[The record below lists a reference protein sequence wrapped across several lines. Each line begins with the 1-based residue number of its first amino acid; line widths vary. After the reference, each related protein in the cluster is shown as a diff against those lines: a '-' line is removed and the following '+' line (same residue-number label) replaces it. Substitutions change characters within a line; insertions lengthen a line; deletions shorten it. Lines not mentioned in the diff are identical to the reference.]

1 MADSAVGSL
10 LDKLL
15 TRFVEN
21 EVQLL
26 RGDPEDVL
34 NLRGELERMRAFLK
48 VADALEET
56 DVEFKVRVKQIREIA
71 HETEDALDEFM
82 LLQAHDHADGFYG
95 ALHKFSCCIKSIK
108 ARYRIISEL
117 QAIGSRIKNLCQVH
131 GSLLPRFT
139 RIKQGSG
146 STSAENTWQDRRGDA
161 LLLDKTDLVGIDEPK
176 QQLVEWLVKGGHR
189 REVVS
194 VAAMG
199 GMGKTTLAKQV
210 YDDEEVKKH
219 FKRRAWVTVSQSFK
233 IEELLKNMIRH
244 FFSVVS
250 RPVPEGLDNMNNDR
264 LRRIIKDLLKKS
276 RYLVVLDDVWHLN
289 EWDVLKYAL
298 PNNNCGSR
306 VMLTTRNAG
315 VASSTSSG
323 VESVGKVYNL
333 KALSQ
338 VESWDLFC
346 KKTFQG
352 NACPT
357 YLKDICQY
365 TLRKCE
371 GLPLA
376 IVAISGIL
384 ASKDT
389 RRIDEWD
396 VVRRSLGAEIDGNDK
411 LQDLKKVLSLS
422 FNDLPYY
429 LKDCFLYLSIFPE
442 DHRIEQMR
450 LIRLWI
456 AEGLIEAKEGKTL
469 EEVAEDYLNE
479 LLNRGLLQVASLTSD
494 GRVKTYRVHD
504 VLREIIV
511 SKSRDQNFTSI
522 AKDQNV
528 MWPDKV
534 RRLSIHNTLQN
545 VQENRSVSR
554 LRSLFMFGVVEKLKI
569 QSLFP
574 GGFKLLNVLDLQKS
588 RLKRFPIDVE
598 NLVYL
603 KYLSLKDT
611 EVKTI
616 PRTIGK
622 LQYLE
627 TLDLKHS
634 RVTELPVEIL
644 KLHRLRHLLVYHFKL
659 ESYEYFH
666 SRYGFKVQGN
676 IGALRSLQKL
686 CFIEANQGG
695 GAIMVELGKL
705 YQLRRLGI
713 VKLRKE
719 DGKSLCSSLKK
730 LSNLLALSLTSIED
744 EEILDLQHLSSPPPL
759 IQRVYL
765 RGRLETL
772 PPWIPLLHGLVRLYL
787 KWSRLKEDPL
797 VLLQKLPNLV
807 HLELLQ
813 VYEGDTL
820 FFRKGGFNKLKVLGL
835 DQFNE
840 LRCVQ
845 VEVGAMPCVEKLIIQ
860 RCELLEMVPVGIEYL
875 TKLKVL
881 EFFDMPEE
889 FIQTLR
895 PDVKDSDY
903 WKVAHIPE
911 VYSTYWR
918 EGGWEVNTLDL
929 CDGENSPGPSA
940 ITTTSHDLESRW
952 K

>member
-1 MADSAVGSL
+1 MADRAVGSL

-15 TRFVEN
+15 TLFVEN
-21 EVQLL
+21 EVQPL

-48 VADALEET
+48 VADALEES

-95 ALHKFSCCIKSIK
+95 ALHKFSCCIKNMK
-108 ARYRIISEL
+108 ARHRIISEL
-117 QAIGSRIKNLCQVH
+117 QGIRSRIKNLCQLH
-131 GSLLPRFT
+131 GRLLPRFT
-139 RIKQGSG
+139 RIKQGLG
-146 STSAENTWQDRRGDA
+146 STTAENTWQDRRGDA

-176 QQLVEWLVKGGHR
+176 QHLVEWLVKGDNR
-189 REVVS
+189 REVIS

-233 IEELLKNMIRH
+233 IEELLKNMIRDLQT
-244 FFSVVS
+244 SS
-250 RPVPEGLDNMNNDR
+250 RGLDNMNNDR

-298 PNNNCGSR
+298 PDNNCGSR

-323 VESVGKVYNL
+323 VESV
-333 KALSQ
+333 
-338 VESWDLFC
+338 VESWGLFC

-365 TLRKCE
+365 TLRN
-371 GLPLA
+371 G
-376 IVAISGIL
+376 VL

-411 LQDLKKVLSLS
+411 LQDLKKVLLL
-422 FNDLPYY
+422 N
-429 LKDCFLYLSIFPE
+429 CFLYLSIFPE
-442 DHRIEQMR
+442 DYKIEQMR

-479 LLNRGLLQVASLTSD
+479 LLNRGLLQLASLTSD

-511 SKSRDQNFTSI
+511 SKSRDQNFTFI

-545 VQENRSVSR
+545 VPENKSVSR

-622 LQYLE
+622 LRYLE

-644 KLHRLRHLLVYHFKL
+644 KLHRLRHLLIYHFKL

-666 SRYGFKVQGN
+666 SRYGFKIQGN

-730 LSNLLALSLTSIED
+730 LSNLLALSLTSIEE
-744 EEILDLQHLSSPPPL
+744 EEILDLQHLSYPPPL

-765 RGRLETL
+765 TGRLETL
-772 PPWIPLLHGLVRLYL
+772 PPWIPSLHGL
-787 KWSRLKEDPL
+787 EDPL

-813 VYEGDTL
+813 
-820 FFRKGGFNKLKVLGL
+820 GGFNKLKVLGL
-835 DQFNE
+835 DQFSE

-845 VEVGAMPCVEKLIIQ
+845 VEVGAMPCVEKLIIL
-860 RCELLEMVPVGIEYL
+860 RCELLEKVPVGIEYL
-875 TKLKVL
+875 TTLK
-881 EFFDMPEE
+881 

-895 PDVKDSDY
+895 PDEKDKIY
-903 WKVAHIPE
+903 C
-911 VYSTYWR
+911 TYLR
-918 EGGWEVNTLDL
+918 PEGGWEEML
-929 CDGENSPGPSA
+929 CFLHLSLR
-940 ITTTSHDLESRW
+940 H
-952 K
+952 